1 MRKKYDVRGIVGK
14 MLIFCIFA
22 ILAVIPIVMMCK
34 LSKSEQETYVQDK
47 QYEFRETSYGAPV
60 VVSREDV
67 QQYYTI
73 SGEIISNAY
82 NYIDLGANADD
93 SIEVYVNTGD
103 EVLKDDTVANVNGR
117 NIKSTYN
124 GIVDDINLSDKCNI
138 KLKSLDK
145 LALACN
151 LDKNIANIVRSQKTL
166 TLEDG
171 RKVTVKRV
179 SNIMTDN
186 KIQVIFEIEDCEY
199 TYGETVSDIKVFTGK
214 VFTGL
219 LVVDKNAVYKKLDNI
234 YYIRKL
240 DSNANFVE
248 EVPVEVNYE
257 TETLIGI
264 TGVEE
269 GTICDSGYKNLVEEA
284 DIIEEE

>member
-1 MRKKYDVRGIVGK
+1 M
-14 MLIFCIFA
+14 
-22 ILAVIPIVMMCK
+22 
-34 LSKSEQETYVQDK
+34 
-47 QYEFRETSYGAPV
+47 
-60 VVSREDV
+60 
-67 QQYYTI
+67 
-73 SGEIISNAY
+73 
-82 NYIDLGANADD
+82 
-93 SIEVYVNTGD
+93 
-103 EVLKDDTVANVNGR
+103 
-117 NIKSTYN
+117 
-124 GIVDDINLSDKCNI
+124 
-138 KLKSLDK
+138 DK